1 MLLIVALL
9 LMVVSTWTAMALAPT
24 GQPTVAALR
33 PDLSGVVGDRT
44 VTLSIGTG
52 PRSALVHHPD
62 SAVAGAPL
70 VVVLHGESGS
80 AKQARDDYGWNAL
93 ADREGFVVAYP
104 ESVGNSWNLS
114 PDCCGQA
121 HIDHLNDL
129 GFLHQLVSAIG
140 KVDLIAR
147 NRVFAVGF
155 SDGATLAY
163 TWACS
168 LPGELAGIGP
178 VAGSLA
184 IDCPIVAPVSLAVVR
199 GTADRPV
206 LLASTSRSPSPGA
219 TSPTAAIPGQRE
231 HRSTSLEA
239 TLTLFRTL
247 DNCPADPETTTVLP
261 VTQRSWSCVATRTV
275 SAAVINDAGHQWPG
289 AEVGGHPDERTGVPG
304 DQPSSAL
311 SATDWL
317 WAHLRNSRSR

>member
-1 MLLIVALL
+1 LLIVALV
-9 LMVVSTWTAMALAPT
+9 LMVVSTWTAMDLAPT
-24 GQPTVAALR
+24 AQPTIAAPK
-33 PDLSGVVGDRT
+33 PDLSAVVGDRT

-52 PRSALVHHPD
+52 PRGALVHHPA
-62 SAVAGAPL
+62 SAAVGAPL

-93 ADREGFVVAYP
+93 ADRDGFVVAYP
-104 ESVGNSWNLS
+104 ESVGNTWNLS
-114 PDCCGQA
+114 PNCCGQA
-121 HIDHLNDL
+121 HADHLNDL

-140 KVDLIAR
+140 KADLIAR

-199 GTADRPV
+199 GSADHTV
-206 LLASTSRSPSPGA
+206 LLTSTSRSPDPSA
-219 TSPTAAIPGQRE
+219 TSAIEVPPGRGE
-231 HRSTSLEA
+231 HPDLSMEA

-247 DNCPADPETTTVLP
+247 DSCPADPETTTVLP
-261 VTQRSWSCVATRTV
+261 VIQRSWTCVASRTV
-275 SAAVINDAGHQWPG
+275 SAAGAMLRAACTCARCDRSVFRNTRLISGWAINRPRASM
-289 AEVGGHPDERTGVPG
+289 R
-304 DQPSSAL
+304 
-311 SATDWL
+311 
-317 WAHLRNSRSR
+317 